1 MSELKYL
8 PVTDELF
15 PLLGKVYAQAWKG
28 ANSFFSTPGYL
39 KKQTPERKALSPL
52 KCLRCCAIIVRN

>member
-39 KKQTPERKALSPL
+39 KKQTP
-52 KCLRCCAIIVRN
+52 